1 MGLNWL
7 SALVLLSGIT
17 AKLLVFW
24 RGGKKRRGLFPMA
37 LSEVSFFFFFFLLPR
52 EQTSTW
58 HITQDAAVPWVCSE
72 FVPSRDTEV
81 SDGEMALCL
90 KTSNQRGLFV
100 GWTSRSWLFIHAE
113 HVRFCWKRHF
123 GMLSTITVHTIEVIS
138 PWCGA
143 LGLALRSKPPSSQMK
158 LILAASLSYRIFK
171 TLIGLRLPHAQP
183 RRKKMHR
190 AAADCFFFLHTT
202 CQSRGRKRLP
212 VGPRGALAV
221 FHVWGTNWWWAH
233 TSCMYIFTHMHMKH
247 VHTHAHTHV
256 APGANPSSVTR
267 TLSGAGV

>member
-24 RGGKKRRGLFPMA
+24 RGGEKKKRRGLFQMA
-37 LSEVSFFFFFFLLPR
+37 LSEVGSIFSSLPR

-58 HITQDAAVPWVCSE
+58 HITQAAAVPWVCSE

-81 SDGEMALCL
+81 SDGEMAPCW

-100 GWTSRSWLFIHAE
+100 GWTLRSWLFIHAE

-123 GMLSTITVHTIEVIS
+123 GMLSTITVHTIGVIS

-143 LGLALRSKPPSSQMK
+143 PGLALRSKAPSSQMK
-158 LILAASLSYRIFK
+158 LILAASLSYHIF
-171 TLIGLRLPHAQP
+171 
-183 RRKKMHR
+183 
-190 AAADCFFFLHTT
+190 
-202 CQSRGRKRLP
+202 
-212 VGPRGALAV
+212 
-221 FHVWGTNWWWAH
+221 
-233 TSCMYIFTHMHMKH
+233 
-247 VHTHAHTHV
+247 
-256 APGANPSSVTR
+256 
-267 TLSGAGV
+267 